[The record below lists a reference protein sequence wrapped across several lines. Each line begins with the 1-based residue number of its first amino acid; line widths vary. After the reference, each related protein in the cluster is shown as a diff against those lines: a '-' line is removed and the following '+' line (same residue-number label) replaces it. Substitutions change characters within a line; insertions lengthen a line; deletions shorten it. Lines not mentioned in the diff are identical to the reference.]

1 MKRCPVIIILIMG
14 WILSIAG
21 VSTVQAQGEE
31 LKIGLTLPNEGE
43 TFYSGPSTLL
53 YNIPIEGWVE
63 SESFSPTQ
71 ILVEVAIYQDTTL
84 VTHLTISPDSD
95 GIFRIYATVNPGAYT
110 EDFAAEFIPCGDVCH
125 VHPSA
130 QFSRDEWNASLKL
143 PPGPMLLITTATD
156 PAGRIAIAQRTIT
169 VDRSGY
175 AVVPVRVEIISEQQV
190 PLQNIPISGATWLYM
205 WRSRFATGGTDENG
219 VAYVQVEALAQA
231 PTTYR
236 FQVLPSVLNG
246 MLYESI
252 APVEITLPPGAT
264 DGSPVTLQVKA
275 QMGKIFG
282 LVKGTVAPSPFY
294 VWVVHQPDGETQ
306 KIQVN
311 ADGTFMIYNIPL
323 GEYLITVD
331 QDSLAGQGLVTA
343 DQKINLAQS
352 LSSVVELELL
362 PLEGYSYRGDI
373 LDSEGRRLPF
383 AWINVEK
390 LDIFQA
396 VLPEGHYALHGMPVE
411 KATLVVDA
419 PGYYSQARVVDQ
431 KTSSNGESDFKL
443 VRRPE
448 TQSIPWGDGEIIVP
462 SETRSSSSGQHIFL
476 ERGWLWGYN
485 QNEDNVI
492 IQVGSV
498 EIGLLSGIFALEDVP
513 GQATWFYLLDGSGTI
528 TLDGGTNILPIQAGQ
543 MIVLGE
549 DSQASVIPY
558 NPVVV
563 RALHSND
570 RVPVS
575 TTFQPTLMAQIA
587 NRLALIGIDI
597 ARLITL
603 VTYAIILVSTILLPL
618 IAFYRWSR
626 QKMALKQIEKRIKA

>member
-1 MKRCPVIIILIMG
+1 MKRCPVFFILIVG
-14 WILSIAG
+14 WIMSIAG
-21 VSTVQAQGEE
+21 ISTVQAQGEE
-31 LKIGLTLPNEGE
+31 FKIGLTLPNEGE
-43 TFYSGPSTLL
+43 TFYAGPSSLL

-71 ILVEVAIYQDTTL
+71 IMVEIAIYQDTSL

-95 GIFRIYATVNPGAYT
+95 GVFRIYATVNPGAYA

-130 QFSRDEWNASLKL
+130 QFSRDEWDASLKL
-143 PPGPMLLITTATD
+143 PPGPMLLMVTATD
-156 PAGRIAIAQRTIT
+156 PAGRIASAQRTIT

-175 AVVPVRVEIISEQQV
+175 AVVPVQVEIISDQQV
-190 PLQNIPISGATWLYM
+190 PLENIPISGATWLYM

-246 MLYESI
+246 IHYESI
-252 APVEITLPPGAT
+252 TPVEITLPPGAT
-264 DGSPVTLQVKA
+264 DGLPVTLQVKA

-282 LVKGTVAPSPFY
+282 LVKGTFAPSPFY
-294 VWVVHQPDGETQ
+294 VWVVHQPNGEARI
-306 KIQVN
+306 IQVN
-311 ADGTFMIYNIPL
+311 ADGAFIIDNIPF
-323 GEYLITVD
+323 GEYIITFD
-331 QDSLAGQGLVTA
+331 QDSLASQGLVAA
-343 DQKINLAQS
+343 DQQIDLEQLTS
-352 LSSVVELELL
+352 PVVELELL
-362 PLEGYSYRGDI
+362 PLEGYSYRGEI
-373 LDSEGRRLPF
+373 LDSEGRILPF

-396 VLPEGHYALHGMPVE
+396 VLPEGHYALHGVPVE

-431 KTSSNGESDFKL
+431 TTSSNGELDFKL
-443 VRRPE
+443 VRHPE
-448 TQSIPWGDGEIIVP
+448 TQSIPWGDGEIVVP

-485 QNEDNVI
+485 QDEDKVI

-498 EIGLLSGIFALEDVP
+498 EIDLLSGIFALEDVP
-513 GQATWFYLLDGSGTI
+513 GQATSFYLLDGSGMI
-528 TLDGGTNILPIQAGQ
+528 TLDGGTNTLSIQAGQ
-543 MIVLGE
+543 VIVLGE
-549 DSQASVIPY
+549 DSQPSVIPY
-558 NPVVV
+558 DQVVL
-563 RALHSND
+563 RALHSNE

-575 TTFQPTLMAQIA
+575 TIFQPTLMAQLA
-587 NRLALIGIDI
+587 NRLALIGIDA
-597 ARLITL
+597 ARLITF
-603 VTYAIILVSTILLPL
+603 VTYAIILISSILLPL
-618 IAFYRWSR
+618 IAFCRWSR
-626 QKMALKQIEKRIKA
+626 QKMTQKQIDKRINA